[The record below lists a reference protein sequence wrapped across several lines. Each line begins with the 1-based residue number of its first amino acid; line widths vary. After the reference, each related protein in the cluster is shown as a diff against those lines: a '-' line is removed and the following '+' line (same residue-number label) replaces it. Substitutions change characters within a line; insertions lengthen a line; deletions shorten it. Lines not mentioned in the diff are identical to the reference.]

1 MKKIILLSLALVA
14 GFFVVSNVTKAAP
27 ALLDL
32 EITAV
37 DWYCQYGT
45 DLDLW
50 THAQSYDAFT
60 MSGSFVTTSGADW
73 FCNDTAWKAPRSLDI
88 SSTDLVT
95 SVGTVYTIDK
105 GQIEVKSAD
114 YKHYF
119 GDALVFLG
127 NAWDFATAYTPL
139 TAVGQVLFEKT
150 SPAGT
155 VGQLGVTSVDLRVLV
170 PADQEIWAYQSTI
183 TIQVPPMTVL

>member
-37 DWYCQYGT
+37 DGYCQYGA
-45 DLDLW
+45 DLDLL

-60 MSGSFVTTSGADW
+60 MSGNFVTASGADW
-73 FCNDTAWKAPRSLDI
+73 FCNDTAGKAPRSMDI
-88 SSTDLVT
+88 SSTDLAT
-95 SVGTVYTIDK
+95 SGATVYTIDK
-105 GQIEVKSAD
+105 GQIEVNSSA
-114 YKHYF
+114 YHHYY
-119 GDALVFLG
+119 GDDTVFLG
-127 NAWDFATAYTPL
+127 NAGDFATSYTAL
-139 TAVGQVLFEKT
+139 TAVGQVLFQKT

-155 VGQLGVTSVDLRVLV
+155 VGQLGVQTVDLRVLV
-170 PADQEIWAYQSTI
+170 PANQEIGAYQSTI
-183 TIQVPPMTVL
+183 TIQVPVMTV